1 MITQELVNSKVG
13 AACARLGKP
22 ISNAHDWQKTGLT
35 EQQILDEI
43 AVMDA
48 EQVIT
53 PVDSALRQLEQ
64 FYAAQGWSSAQ
75 LTEALNMVMQYTL
88 SNQHLP
94 AELQA
99 NLQTHGQNKTK
110 AKLGQTNFDPLP
122 YKPSEVL

>member
-1 MITQELVNSKVG
+1 MINQELINTKVG
-13 AACARLGKP
+13 SACARLGFP
-22 ISNAHDWQKTGLT
+22 ITNAYDWQSTGLT
-35 EQQILDEI
+35 EAQILAEI
-43 AVMDA
+43 AVMDS

-88 SNQHLP
+88 ANQSLP
-94 AELQA
+94 AELMA
-99 NLQTHGQNKTK
+99 NIQTHGQNKAK

-122 YKPSEVL
+122 HKPSEVL